1 MQYFIARPKDMQKKE
16 QETEENED
24 RYFTGK
30 S

>member
-16 QETEENED
+16 QEIEENED